1 MLSPVTKAIFKRDLR
16 RWFGNPTGYVF
27 LTLFVILATAALF
40 WPNGFFQRNL
50 ANLDTLN
57 DWFPLLLLFFVPAI
71 TMSVWAGERGAGT
84 DELLLTLPATDGH
97 IVLGK
102 FFAAAGIYTVALLF
116 TVPILFFLAFL
127 GDPDW
132 GLMLSNY
139 AGFWLL
145 GVTLVA
151 AGMVGSQLSDNLTVA
166 FILGAIFCGLLI
178 MLEQFFGG
186 LFPEIARSWAGF
198 GPISLFKE
206 MGRGVVSLPSIL
218 LFVGLTAGFLYLNL
232 VLLGRRHWNV
242 GAGLGTHYGIRF
254 ASLLVAAVALTA
266 VGANAGARAD
276 MTSESVHSLSSETES
291 ILSSLPGDRPVM
303 VQAFVSPEVPP
314 DYVQTRR
321 TLLDLLRQVDAI
333 AGDRVRVRVVD
344 TERYS
349 DAAAEA
355 EKNFGIMH
363 QTRVFEEDGRAQT
376 DDIYLGVAFTSGLD
390 EVVLP
395 FLDKGLPVEYEIAR
409 SLRVVASAERRK
421 VGVLDNDVKAFGGF
435 DFQRMRSDP
444 EWDILGELKLQ
455 YEVVRVNV
463 DEEYPEG
470 LDVLVALMPSSL
482 TQPQM
487 DTLARYVKSGKPTL
501 LIDDP
506 FPTSAPQLAPS
517 EPKGGPQNPM
527 MGQQPNQEQKGDI
540 VGMLKGVGIDWAS
553 AAGFQPSP
561 VVVWDAYNPF
571 PQYDFDPELVFISPA
586 ANPRAFNEGQAIT
599 AGLQQVVAIFGGHV
613 RENATGGL
621 TWIPLLRTSNV
632 SGSLTQNDMFRFDP
646 FFGRAIN
653 PRRPHRNDGT
663 EKVLACRVLGKPA
676 GGEHPIDTIFVAD
689 LDMISRDFFEMRR
702 RGLENL
708 NFDNVTFLLNCVDT
722 LAGDE
727 SFVELRKRRPM
738 HRTLTHIE
746 AQEATYET
754 VWLDEKEKAE
764 EKAQADLAEARQRL
778 DERVAQIEQRT
789 DLDDQSKQIQIQSV
803 QDVEQRK
810 LEVREGAINDQK
822 ARVIDD
828 AQREKI
834 RAENKI
840 RDFYRIGSV
849 AITPIPA
856 VLVGLWTLLRRR
868 NREKDTS
875 RIQSA
880 SQGGA
885 S

>member
-1 MLSPVTKAIFKRDLR
+1 MLGPVTKAIFKRDLR

-27 LTLFVILATAALF
+27 LTLFVLLATAALF
-40 WPNGFFQRNL
+40 WPNEFFQRNL

-57 DWFPLLLLFFVPAI
+57 DWYPLLLLFFVPAI

-102 FFAAAGIYTVALLF
+102 YLAAAGIYTVALLF
-116 TVPILFFLAFL
+116 TVPMLFFLAYL

-132 GLMLSNY
+132 GLLASNY
-139 AGFWLL
+139 FGYWLL
-145 GVTLVA
+145 GVTLIA

-166 FILGAIFCGLLI
+166 FILGAILCGLLV
-178 MLEQFFGG
+178 MFEQFLAG
-186 LFPEIARSWAGF
+186 LFPDVARAWTGF
-198 GPISLFKE
+198 GPISLFHE
-206 MGRGVVSLPSIL
+206 MARGIVSLPSIL
-218 LFVGLTAGFLYLNL
+218 LYVGLTAGFLYLNL
-232 VLLGRRHWNV
+232 VLLGRRHWHV

-276 MTSESVHSLSSETES
+276 LTHESVHSLSPETEA
-291 ILSSLPGDRPVM
+291 ILRDLPGERPVM
-303 VQAFVSPEVPP
+303 IQAFVSPEVPP

-355 EKNFGIMH
+355 EKNFGITH
-363 QTRVFEEDGRAQT
+363 QTRIFEEDGRART
-376 DDIYLGVAFTSGLD
+376 EDIFLAVAFTSGLE

-409 SLRVVASAERRK
+409 SLRVVAAAHRRK

-444 EWDILGELKLQ
+444 EWDIVGELKLQ

-463 DEEYPEG
+463 DEEYPAD
-470 LDVLVALMPSSL
+470 LDVLVALMPSTL
-482 TQPQM
+482 TQEQM
-487 DTLARYVKSGKPTL
+487 DRLARYVKAGNPAL

-506 FPTSAPQLAPS
+506 FPTAAPQLAPS
-517 EPKGGPQNPM
+517 EPKGGRQNPM
-527 MGQQPNQEQKGDI
+527 MGQQPNQEEKGDI
-540 VGMLKGVGIDWAS
+540 LGMLKGFGVDWAA

-571 PQYDFDPELVFISPA
+571 PQYDFDPELVFVSPSV
-586 ANPRAFNEGQAIT
+586 NPKAFNEGQAIT
-599 AGLQQVVAIFGGHV
+599 SGLQQVVAIFGGHV
-613 RENATGGL
+613 RENAVPGL

-632 SGSLTQNDMFRFDP
+632 SGALSPNEMFRFDP
-646 FFGRAIN
+646 FFGRALN

-663 EKVLACRVLGKPA
+663 EKVIACRVLGKPEGSENA
-676 GGEHPIDTIFVAD
+676 IDVIFVPD
-689 LDMISRDFFEMRR
+689 LDMISREFFEMRW
-702 RGLENL
+702 RGLEGL
-708 NFDNVTFLLNCVDT
+708 EFDNVTFLLNSVDV

-727 SFVELRKRRPM
+727 SFVELRKRRPV
-738 HRTLTHIE
+738 HRTLTTIE
-746 AQEATYET
+746 AQESEYEE

-764 EKAQADLAEARQRL
+764 EKANADLADARKRL

-789 DLDDQSKQIQIQSV
+789 DLDEQSKAIQIESIRN
-803 QDVEQRK
+803 VEQRK
-810 LEVREGAINDQK
+810 LDVREGAINAEK
-822 ARVIDD
+822 ERVIED
-828 AQREKI
+828 AKREKV
-834 RAENKI
+834 RAENRI

-856 VLVGLWTLLRRR
+856 VLVGLWTLMRRR
-868 NREKDTS
+868 GREKDTS
-875 RIQSA
+875 RGTPSA
-880 SQGGA
+880 QGGA